1 MPKILKLQKT
11 IEACHSSADL
21 SDVLVGRTID
31 DEKKILHKL
40 SHIGT
45 NYRQ

>member
-1 MPKILKLQKT
+1 M
-11 IEACHSSADL
+11 EGFHCSVDL
-21 SDVLVGRTID
+21 LDVPID

-45 NYRQ
+45 